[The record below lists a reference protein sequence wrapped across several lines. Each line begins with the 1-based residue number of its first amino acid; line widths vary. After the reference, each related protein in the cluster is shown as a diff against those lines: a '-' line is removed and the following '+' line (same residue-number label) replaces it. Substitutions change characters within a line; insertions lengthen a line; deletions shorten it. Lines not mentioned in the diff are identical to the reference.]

1 MIGPSFAALQ
11 GIRPLT
17 TRQTRNN
24 PLTRLIVPALSL
36 VLLAYFFYH
45 AWSGRY
51 GIESMRRM
59 REEAVHLEF
68 ELAATK
74 LKRRSIE
81 ERVALLR
88 DGTIER
94 DMLDEQARGAL
105 NLLQGD
111 EVAILK
117 KPQGVLASAN

>member
-1 MIGPSFAALQ
+1 MIGRSSAALQ

-24 PLTRLIVPALSL
+24 PLNRLIVPALSL
-36 VLLAYFFYH
+36 VLLAYFSYH

-68 ELAATK
+68 ELAAIK

-94 DMLDEQARGAL
+94 DMLDEQARMAL
-105 NLLQGD
+105 NLLQND

-117 KPQGVLASAN
+117 KPKGDLASAN

>member
-11 GIRPLT
+11 GNRTLT

-24 PLTRLIVPALSL
+24 PFSRLIVPALSL
-36 VLLAYFFYH
+36 VLLAYFSYH

-51 GIESMRRM
+51 GIESMRQM

-68 ELAATK
+68 ELAATR
-74 LKRRSIE
+74 LKRRAIE

-105 NLLQGD
+105 NLLQSD
-111 EVAILK
+111 ELAILK
-117 KPQGVLASAN
+117 MPDGRLSGTN